1 MFDSKPFLP
10 TPIHSPFDFSFSCQD
25 PNNLEHTDW
34 RGSLQLTDKWEGE
47 EGSALTPSSRPYFK
61 QNHHFIL

>member
-10 TPIHSPFDFSFSCQD
+10 TPIHLPFDFSFSCQD

-34 RGSLQLTDKWEGE
+34 RGSLQLTDK
-47 EGSALTPSSRPYFK
+47 
-61 QNHHFIL
+61 